1 MPETR
6 CNLNIYSVQLCC
18 FIQKNQNNKKKT
30 LAMIIDRNG
39 GFIQHVESIKLY
51 MRFAS

>member
-18 FIQKNQNNKKKT
+18 FIQKPNEQKET